1 MRAGDKVAER
11 HPYSVYRRNEMDKYT
26 DVRQQDPFT
35 TSFGE
40 GLPFRTYDRNFRAR
54 KAASAV
60 RTMEQPYPRGYT
72 GHVGKIRHVVGQTY
86 GQQVREAINSVT
98 QPVDLAV
105 YDPYIQSPN
114 PSGGIRSKAPA
125 SEATV
130 STQQL
135 AYRHPDDEVNSRL
148 QRVADAVPTRKPVD
162 NNSRYAS
169 TSGLAYQPP
178 PPKSYA
184 TPGFS
189 EKPTSNIGQPDVY
202 KHAARHTVN
211 RATLPRS
218 LTATG
223 STMDVWA
230 KPTIE
235 KPIMSTTSSR
245 GSGTITMGPA
255 AAELLK

>member
-1 MRAGDKVAER
+1 MPEAEALPSPAAPAGSMRFTMGPIFTAL
-11 HPYSVYRRNEMDKYT
+11 H
-26 DVRQQDPFT
+26 DPQN
-35 TSFGE
+35 
-40 GLPFRTYDRNFRAR
+40 GLPR
-54 KAASAV
+54 S
-60 RTMEQPYPRGYT
+60 
-72 GHVGKIRHVVGQTY
+72 
-86 GQQVREAINSVT
+86 RE
-98 QPVDLAV
+98 
-105 YDPYIQSPN
+105 
-114 PSGGIRSKAPA
+114 GFSK
-125 SEATV
+125 T
-130 STQQL
+130 
-135 AYRHPDDEVNSRL
+135 
-148 QRVADAVPTRKPVD
+148 
-162 NNSRYAS
+162 
-169 TSGLAYQPP
+169 P